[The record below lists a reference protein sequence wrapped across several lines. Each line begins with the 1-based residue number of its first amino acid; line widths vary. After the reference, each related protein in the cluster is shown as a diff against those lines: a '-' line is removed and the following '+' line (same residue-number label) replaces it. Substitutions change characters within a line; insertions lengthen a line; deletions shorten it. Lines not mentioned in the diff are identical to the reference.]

1 VTELV
6 EYTKDGIILLA
17 GGGVVIKSI
26 SMLISKLRGNQ
37 KTTQTVTVNAGN
49 TNGNNGRVYA
59 TKQELSKHALDCAG
73 KIHEKIN
80 ENYTKLSEQVNDN
93 HKESMQAFSN
103 MRVSITKLESMK
115 SK

>member
-1 VTELV
+1 MTEFV

-17 GGGVVIKSI
+17 GGGVVIKAI
-26 SMLISKLRGNQ
+26 LILISKLSGHQ

-49 TNGNNGRVYA
+49 TNGGNGRVYA
-59 TKQELSKHALDCAG
+59 TQQELSKHALDCAG

-80 ENYTKLSEQVNDN
+80 ENYTKLSEQVNGN
-93 HKESMQAFSN
+93 HKESMQEFSN
-103 MRVSITKLESMK
+103 MKVSITKLESMK